1 MLSVLL
7 CWLRSITSVP
17 STVLYCTALCL
28 NSPHPSLHT
37 PLSPSLTLSHS
48 LSLLPPSP
56 HTHTGEGAH
65 AAPARREERAASRR
79 LGSPHSP
86 SSHRVSTHTPC
97 PPSIPSL
104 HSLPSFSLP
113 SSTLPPS
120 TLPSS
125 SWQCV
130 ASCHNDYL
138 CYGVFLCDWLTVCL
152 SVSPH
157 CLPHSPLSLSSFLT
171 HSPSSLLTVSLSS
184 PLFLPSPH
192 ILRNAYHTLFV
203 ARISFDTTEKKL
215 RREFEQYGPV
225 RAVKMINDRED
236 KSRWVTDR
244 QTYLVQTYREALRLI
259 DRQTDRDTGRQKIQT
274 DTERQTD
281 YSRLSSASLPC
292 TVSYHLF
299 RSVLFCSVFLNCSPL
314 PSLHC
319 IV

>member
-1 MLSVLL
+1 M
-7 CWLRSITSVP
+7 
-17 STVLYCTALCL
+17 
-28 NSPHPSLHT
+28 
-37 PLSPSLTLSHS
+37 
-48 LSLLPPSP
+48 
-56 HTHTGEGAH
+56 
-65 AAPARREERAASRR
+65 
-79 LGSPHSP
+79 
-86 SSHRVSTHTPC
+86 
-97 PPSIPSL
+97 
-104 HSLPSFSLP
+104 
-113 SSTLPPS
+113 
-120 TLPSS
+120 
-125 SWQCV
+125 
-130 ASCHNDYL
+130 
-138 CYGVFLCDWLTVCL
+138 
-152 SVSPH
+152 
-157 CLPHSPLSLSSFLT
+157 
-171 HSPSSLLTVSLSS
+171 
-184 PLFLPSPH
+184 
-192 ILRNAYHTLFV
+192 